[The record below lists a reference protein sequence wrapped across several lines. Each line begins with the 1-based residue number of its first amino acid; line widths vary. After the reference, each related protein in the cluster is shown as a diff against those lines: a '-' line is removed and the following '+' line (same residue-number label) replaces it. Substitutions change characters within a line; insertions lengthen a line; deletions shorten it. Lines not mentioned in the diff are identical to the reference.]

1 VLYPVTQVR
10 VTLLLRDTAMPQ
22 DISAVAEDVSAE
34 VWQRRAELAE
44 RAPAALSEL
53 RARFTELQ
61 RIGGLRGQADLVAS
75 ALGFAAFWLFGAAL
89 WNTLQRVS
97 RHQDL
102 LSALGRAVG
111 PWIAFVVLL
120 VLWRAARQVMRWV
133 SSDAARRR
141 RDWYQLFMHGGL
153 AAEIKAMADEIWHR
167 AYEPA
172 TGVLL
177 QQLAAPSLVEFERAS
192 VVQSQSFRDVLTLIS
207 THITSAIGIAG
218 TRGAGKSTL
227 LRLLCGDDGA
237 NGRIGV
243 YLAAPMS
250 SAEGDFVKV
259 IYATTVRQV
268 LSSRAASVGSYGG
281 WRRRLRL
288 TPDNELTVAERA
300 LERITGSTSRTR
312 QGSLGVSPASVSV
325 SVGGQRTWTERDL
338 SHADWVAEFRDYLE
352 HHRQR
357 GGGQILVA
365 IDELDKIADAGQ
377 AIEVINGLKDLFH
390 VQGAHFVVSV
400 SDDALRSFATRG
412 IPVRDAFDSSFDTVL
427 EIPQLTALESCGL
440 LRARVPLFPDAVALF
455 CHAWSGGVPRELI
468 RVARSCVAVP
478 RTLERSVPVTDIA
491 ARIVRRDVTEFVDA
505 MIRGTDQAQAT
516 MEPLLRLRHR
526 LAGDSASLRDQLTD
540 PDTAGQPALTQF
552 LRIAVAVSEY
562 FSVPRDS
569 RQWADGIAS
578 GEFQRDADLLAQARA
593 GLAIHPSEAAWRLD
607 RALAVISPVS

>member
-1 VLYPVTQVR
+1 
-10 VTLLLRDTAMPQ
+10 
-22 DISAVAEDVSAE
+22 
-34 VWQRRAELAE
+34 
-44 RAPAALSEL
+44 
-53 RARFTELQ
+53 
-61 RIGGLRGQADLVAS
+61 
-75 ALGFAAFWLFGAAL
+75 
-89 WNTLQRVS
+89 
-97 RHQDL
+97 
-102 LSALGRAVG
+102 
-111 PWIAFVVLL
+111 
-120 VLWRAARQVMRWV
+120 
-133 SSDAARRR
+133 
-141 RDWYQLFMHGGL
+141 MHGGL

-400 SDDALRSFATRG
+400 SCSGPGCRCSPTRSRC
-412 IPVRDAFDSSFDTVL
+412 S
-427 EIPQLTALESCGL
+427 
-440 LRARVPLFPDAVALF
+440 
-455 CHAWSGGVPRELI
+455 
-468 RVARSCVAVP
+468 
-478 RTLERSVPVTDIA
+478 
-491 ARIVRRDVTEFVDA
+491 A
-505 MIRGTDQAQAT
+505 MPG
-516 MEPLLRLRHR
+516 P
-526 LAGDSASLRDQLTD
+526 AGC
-540 PDTAGQPALTQF
+540 PGN
-552 LRIAVAVSEY
+552 
-562 FSVPRDS
+562 
-569 RQWADGIAS
+569 
-578 GEFQRDADLLAQARA
+578 
-593 GLAIHPSEAAWRLD
+593 
-607 RALAVISPVS
+607 

>member
-1 VLYPVTQVR
+1 MLYPVTQVR

-120 VLWRAARQVMRWV
+120 VLWGAARQVMRWV

-288 TPDNELTVAERA
+288 TPDNEVTVAERA

>member
-1 VLYPVTQVR
+1 MLYPVTQVR

-120 VLWRAARQVMRWV
+120 VLWGAARQVMRWV